1 MSKIVVIGS
10 LNMDHIV
17 HVPHMVKQGETI
29 LAKDDLRFVPGG
41 KGANQA
47 YAIGKLGEMSVCLEK
62 SEPMKPEKACSKI
75 F

>member
-29 LAKDDLRFVPGG
+29 LAKDDLR
-41 KGANQA
+41 
-47 YAIGKLGEMSVCLEK
+47 EEK
-62 SEPMKPEKACSKI
+62 VQTRPMP
-75 F
+75 